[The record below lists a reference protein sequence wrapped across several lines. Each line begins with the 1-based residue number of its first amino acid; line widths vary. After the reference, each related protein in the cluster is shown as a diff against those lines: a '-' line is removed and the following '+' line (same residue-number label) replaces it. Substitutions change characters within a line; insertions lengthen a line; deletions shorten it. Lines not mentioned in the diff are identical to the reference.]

1 MLKRFWVIVVV
12 VAVGVVAAAR
22 LAVNAQAPK
31 PAPAEA
37 PFKGKV
43 VVFALK
49 KDAEKVTA
57 LQDPSI
63 KRLGETDFLTGQM
76 VGSSDANWRLG
87 AVMWIPVVDLSGA
100 CRNFMSTR
108 ASPASHRCEG
118 RLQRI
123 RRQQA
128 YAHATGG

>member
-1 MLKRFWVIVVV
+1 MLKPFWVIVVV

-49 KDAEKVTA
+49 KHADAEKVIA

-87 AVMWIPVVDLSGA
+87 AVVWIPVADLSEVVEFKDLREA
-100 CRNFMSTR
+100 KRVIR
-108 ASPASHRCEG
+108 LSP
-118 RLQRI
+118 
-123 RRQQA
+123 
-128 YAHATGG
+128 